1 MAPLLF
7 SSHHPPL
14 LFPVATTGIALGEA
28 QPCTD
33 GTCGGENSRSNIWIG
48 MDMNSDIDKA
58 APQETAG
65 PQEKLQGRS
74 SEAPLFALGK
84 IVATPA
90 AMDVLQVFCFSPLR
104 LLARHVRGD
113 WGDVDGDDAEMN
125 RRSLI
130 LGMRLMSVYTLK
142 RVVDGQ
148 ARTQKVWVI
157 TEADRSVT
165 TVLLPDD
172 Y

>member
-1 MAPLLF
+1 MEDTNHAIEQK
-7 SSHHPPL
+7 
-14 LFPVATTGIALGEA
+14 VAGAT
-28 QPCTD
+28 
-33 GTCGGENSRSNIWIG
+33 
-48 MDMNSDIDKA
+48 
-58 APQETAG
+58 
-65 PQEKLQGRS
+65 EKHQGRS
-74 SEAPLFALGK
+74 SGSPLFALGR
-84 IVATPA
+84 ITATPA
-90 AMDVLQVFCFSPLR
+90 AMDALQLLRFSPLR

-125 RRSLI
+125 RRAVI
-130 LGMRLMSVYTLK
+130 LGLRILSVYTLK

-148 ARTQKVWVI
+148 PRTEKVWVI

>member
-1 MAPLLF
+1 
-7 SSHHPPL
+7 
-14 LFPVATTGIALGEA
+14 
-28 QPCTD
+28 
-33 GTCGGENSRSNIWIG
+33 
-48 MDMNSDIDKA
+48 MDMDIEINDA
-58 APQETAG
+58 AQHRAAG
-65 PQEKLQGRS
+65 TTDQQQGRS
-74 SEAPLFALGK
+74 NEASLFALGR

-90 AMDVLQVFCFSPLR
+90 AMDLLQAFRFSPLR

-125 RRSLI
+125 RRALI
-130 LGMRLMSVYTLK
+130 LQMRILSVYTLK

-148 ARTQKVWVI
+148 PRSEKVWVI

-165 TVLLPDD
+165 TMLVPDD

>member
-1 MAPLLF
+1 MNMDIEINDAARHQAAG
-7 SSHHPPL
+7 STNHQR
-14 LFPVATTGIALGEA
+14 G
-28 QPCTD
+28 
-33 GTCGGENSRSNIWIG
+33 RSN
-48 MDMNSDIDKA
+48 
-58 APQETAG
+58 
-65 PQEKLQGRS
+65 
-74 SEAPLFALGK
+74 EAPLFALGR

-90 AMDVLQVFCFSPLR
+90 AMDLLQVFRFSPLR

-125 RRSLI
+125 RRALI
-130 LGMRLMSVYTLK
+130 LQMRILSVYTLR

-148 ARTQKVWVI
+148 PRSEKVWVI

>member
-1 MAPLLF
+1 METNMDIEINDT
-7 SSHHPPL
+7 
-14 LFPVATTGIALGEA
+14 VTQKATGT
-28 QPCTD
+28 TD
-33 GTCGGENSRSNIWIG
+33 QQQRRSN
-48 MDMNSDIDKA
+48 
-58 APQETAG
+58 
-65 PQEKLQGRS
+65 
-74 SEAPLFALGK
+74 EAPLFTLGR

-90 AMDVLQVFCFSPLR
+90 AMDLLQVFRFSPLR

-125 RRSLI
+125 RRALI
-130 LGMRLMSVYTLK
+130 LQMRILSVYTLK

-148 ARTQKVWVI
+148 PRIEKVWVI